1 MTTEELV
8 AKVQTML
15 DHDPEATDAVVEAY
29 LNIAEDAILDQMYP
43 FGHRDDVEM
52 PARYQRVQTVL
63 AARYFARR
71 GGLGELLHIENGIH
85 RTWYSSDDR
94 EILARVMPI
103 AKVR

>member
-1 MTTEELV
+1 MI

-15 DHDPEATDAVVEAY
+15 DNDPEATDAVVEAY
-29 LNIAEDAILDQMYP
+29 LNIAEDAIMDQAYP
-43 FGHRDDVEM
+43 YGYAENTTM
-52 PARYQRVQTVL
+52 PVQYQGAQTVL

-71 GGLGELLHIENGIH
+71 GGLGELMHIENGIH

-94 EILARVMPI
+94 DVLSRIVPR